1 MVAAMIDDVLTIAP
15 FRVDAE
21 MHGVHFTAIEVTSHG
36 DLIADGKAI
45 ATVERTGDVRVGS
58 APYVRIDH
66 DGRLWFAE
74 KPDVPFEM
82 VIDRDGTIAA
92 YLGALVR
99 YRSDGVLVGR
109 AVGYGAPGD
118 RLVYHGPQSAR
129 RTATLALLVA
139 FLIDD
144 GVPLRLF

>member
-1 MVAAMIDDVLTIAP
+1 MTDDVLTIAP
-15 FRVDAE
+15 FRVEAE
-21 MHGVHFTAIEVTSHG
+21 MHGLNFTAIEVTSYG
-36 DLIADGKAI
+36 DLIADGKTI
-45 ATVERTGDVRVGS
+45 ATVDSAGDVRVGS
-58 APYVRIDH
+58 SPYVRIDH
-66 DGRLWFAE
+66 DGRLWFAD

-82 VIDRDGTIAA
+82 VIGPDGTIAA

-109 AVGYGAPGD
+109 AVGYGAPGE
-118 RLVYHGPQSAR
+118 RLIYHGPQSAR